1 MNYTDNI
8 LKKYKELISNNG
20 YLFLENLDG
29 GKG

>member
-8 LKKYKELISNNG
+8 LKKYKELIINNG

-29 GKG
+29 EKG